1 MSSALKTTLAAAGI
15 SVLAAGASAQGLPNI
30 PAPTVE
36 AGDLGFRV
44 ILVHDFLKSM
54 NDRSVPVSYDGQV
67 QQVQAAPRSLE
78 DIDFI
83 FQDKAAGVIC
93 ESTLMRIANANRP
106 YSAVDCGESRDPLRQ
121 FTGGEKLSATQ
132 YFDAVSRVSDIVGY
146 DAVEQSQSV
155 LETIAMVKGEFSF
168 TLQRQWKFTEDNV
181 SVCVNGQMWMEG
193 YDEAIAEADE
203 ICNDDV
209 PASDYLADI
218 FFEYEEELGPIIMPD
233 FYDNGPSSF

>member
-15 SVLAAGASAQGLPNI
+15 SVLAASVNAQGLPNI
-30 PAPTVE
+30 PAPIVE

-44 ILVHDFLKSM
+44 ILVRDFIQSM
-54 NDRSVPVSYDGQV
+54 NDRSVPVAYDGQV

-83 FQDKAAGVIC
+83 FQDKPAGVIC
-93 ESTLMRIANANRP
+93 ESSLIPIANANRP
-106 YSAVDCGESRDPLRQ
+106 YPNVECGESRDPLRQ
-121 FTGGEKLSATQ
+121 FTGGDKLSATQ
-132 YFDAVSRVSDIVGY
+132 YFDAVSRVSELISY
-146 DAVEQSQSV
+146 DASTQSQSV

-168 TLQRQWKFTEDNV
+168 TLQRQWQFAEDNV

-203 ICNDDV
+203 ICNNDV

-218 FFEYEEELGPIIMPD
+218 FFEYEDDLGPIIMPD
-233 FYDNGPSSF
+233 FYDNGPSNF